1 MVNFG
6 YGPGMKYWNEENK
19 TKLASAL
26 DYLITNMQ
34 AEGTLKFQEN
44 IQCGT
49 IDPFIEV
56 DELYKG
62 VRIRHIT
69 HLTDESM
76 QHLVENAEDV
86 YRKVMVPS
94 ASS

>member
-6 YGPGMKYWNEENK
+6 YGPGMKYWKEENK

-26 DYLITNMQ
+26 NYLITNMQ

-49 IDPFIEV
+49 IDPYIEV
-56 DELYKG
+56 DRLYKG

-76 QHLVENAEDV
+76 QLLLENAEDV
-86 YRKVMVPS
+86 YRKVMLPS
-94 ASS
+94 ISS